1 MRRAFVKRSH
11 SQIFSIKIKIPLA
24 GFFSVANDSTPLTKK
39 GNKNK

>member
-1 MRRAFVKRSH
+1 L
-11 SQIFSIKIKIPLA
+11 IKIKIPLA